1 MLPPDLVA
9 KLNEC
14 AKTNLIGTR
23 DVWFSRQSIFSWA
36 VILGLV
42 LEGPEL
48 MYDMLS
54 IVRSNIQRFRYSI
67 ILLEN
72 HVERAKV
79 AAFIGWIL
87 IIGGLLGELRA
98 GSKIVSLSAS

>member
-1 MLPPDLVA
+1 MPPDLVA

-14 AKTNLIGTR
+14 AKTNFIGVR
-23 DVWFSRQSIFSWA
+23 DVWFSRQSIFSGA

-48 MYDMLS
+48 IYDMLS
-54 IVRSNIQRFRYSI
+54 LVRSNIRRFRYSI

-72 HVERAKV
+72 RVELAKV
-79 AAFIGWIL
+79 AAFAGWIF
-87 IIGGLLGELRA
+87 IIVGLLG
-98 GSKIVSLSAS
+98 